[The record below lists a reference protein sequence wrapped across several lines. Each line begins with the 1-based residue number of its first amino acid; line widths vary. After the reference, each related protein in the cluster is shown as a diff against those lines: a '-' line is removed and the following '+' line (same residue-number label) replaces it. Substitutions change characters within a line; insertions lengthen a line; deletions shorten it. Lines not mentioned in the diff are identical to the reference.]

1 VEDLDHQEL
10 NKDIVKFIINID
22 NEHQLFYFKS
32 LVNEIN
38 NKENFNVFSPYFNG
52 NILVLF
58 LSLKENKLMGD
69 LHNFSINLFLKIQK
83 SKLEQIINKDREI
96 LAKYI
101 SVNHTKFIKKT
112 NGSFIKMIID
122 NGNIEIDGDRYEIL

>member
-1 VEDLDHQEL
+1 MDHQEL
-10 NKDIVKFIINID
+10 NKNIVKFIINID

-38 NKENFNVFSPYFNG
+38 NKENFNVFSPFFNG

-58 LSLKENKLMGD
+58 LNLKENKVMGD
-69 LHNFSINLFLKIQK
+69 LHNLSINLFLKIQK

-101 SVNHTKFIKKT
+101 SVNQTNFIKKT

>member
-1 VEDLDHQEL
+1 MDHQEL

-32 LVNEIN
+32 LVNEMN
-38 NKENFNVFSPYFNG
+38 DKENFNVFSPYFNG

-58 LSLKENKLMGD
+58 LNLKENKVMGD
-69 LHNFSINLFLKIQK
+69 LHNLSINLFLKIQK

-101 SVNHTKFIKKT
+101 SVNQTKFIKKT

>member
-1 VEDLDHQEL
+1 MDHQEL

-32 LVNEIN
+32 LVNKIN

-101 SVNHTKFIKKT
+101 SVNQTKFIKKT

>member
-1 VEDLDHQEL
+1 MDHQEL

-58 LSLKENKLMGD
+58 LNLKENKVMGD
-69 LHNFSINLFLKIQK
+69 LHNLSINLFLKIQK

-101 SVNHTKFIKKT
+101 SVNQTNFIKKT

>member
-1 VEDLDHQEL
+1 MDHQEL

-101 SVNHTKFIKKT
+101 SVNQTKFIKKT

>member
-1 VEDLDHQEL
+1 MDHQEL

-58 LSLKENKLMGD
+58 LNLKENKVMGD
-69 LHNFSINLFLKIQK
+69 LHNLSINLFLKIQK

-101 SVNHTKFIKKT
+101 SVNQTKFIKKT

-122 NGNIEIDGDRYEIL
+122 NGNIEFDGDRYEIL

>member
-1 VEDLDHQEL
+1 MDHQEL

>member
-1 VEDLDHQEL
+1 MDHQEL

-58 LSLKENKLMGD
+58 LNLKENKVMGD
-69 LHNFSINLFLKIQK
+69 LHNLSINLFLKIQK

-101 SVNHTKFIKKT
+101 SVNQTKFIKKT

>member
-1 VEDLDHQEL
+1 MDHQEL

-58 LSLKENKLMGD
+58 LNLKENKVMGD
-69 LHNFSINLFLKIQK
+69 LHNLSINLFLKIQK

-101 SVNHTKFIKKT
+101 SVNQTKFIKKT

-122 NGNIEIDGDRYEIL
+122 TGNIEIDGDRYEIL